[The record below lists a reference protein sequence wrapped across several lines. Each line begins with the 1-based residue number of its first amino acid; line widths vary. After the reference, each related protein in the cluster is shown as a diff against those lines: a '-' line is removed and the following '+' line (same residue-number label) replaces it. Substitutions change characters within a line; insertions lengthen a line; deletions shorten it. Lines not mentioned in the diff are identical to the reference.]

1 MNLMV
6 GRLCLSAA
14 FVPVAVT
21 MHSEQILCD
30 LSRYDP
36 PRFIRIALP
45 YATLPSDAGM
55 VSHQL
60 STRDQSINVKS
71 DILECQGESP
81 QVRLLALHVI
91 AVAIKHIESAQL
103 LVELPFIIN
112 AIIPSLT
119 SALVDL
125 RKAVIFVLVNSY
137 LIIGDALYPFVSE
150 LPTSAKKLLTIYI
163 DKEMTKNKEH
173 RVNAK

>member
-6 GRLCLSAA
+6 SRLCLSAA

-21 MHSEQILCD
+21 LHSEQILCD

-45 YATLPSDAGM
+45 YATVPSDIGM

-60 STRDQSINVKS
+60 SNGDQSLNIKP
-71 DILECQGESP
+71 DAFGCQGESP

-91 AVAIKHIESAQL
+91 AAAIKHIESAEL
-103 LVELPFIIN
+103 LVELPFIID
-112 AIIPSLT
+112 AVVPSLT

-137 LIIGDALYPFVSE
+137 LVIGDALYPFVSE
-150 LPTSAKKLLTIYI
+150 LPTAARKLLTIYI
-163 DKEMTKNKEH
+163 DKEMMKNKEH
-173 RVNAK
+173 RANVK